1 MAPVPFDAAAR
12 RGQHRPM
19 RPGPSILAA
28 VVVAAAAA
36 CFDADVGDAI
46 LACDDAADCPEP
58 LFCDGGR
65 CRRGSAD
72 DTTPPGI
79 VGGSARLGE
88 GTIRPG
94 SGTSLAFI
102 PTEPL
107 GESPRFTGEA
117 LTFGDVSDDDG
128 TLTVDVTALAGAAEG
143 GHDITVVVVD
153 VAGNSSEPVFL
164 VTLQVDATA
173 PALQSSQVPTTVAP
187 GQPIEVAGGASEAL
201 SSATCTFAP
210 VFAGDDVVVAGLVDG
225 SDFVC
230 EGPAFSLGSTAVQV
244 SAALVDVAGNRAD
257 VSLGSVSIINVP

>member
-1 MAPVPFDAAAR
+1 
-12 RGQHRPM
+12 M
-19 RPGPSILAA
+19 RAGSVIAVFVAGLASP
-28 VVVAAAAA
+28 A
-36 CFDADVGDAI
+36 CFDTDVGDAVF
-46 LACDDAADCPEP
+46 ACAAAADCPEP

-65 CRRGSAD
+65 CRRGTAG

-128 TLTVDVTALAGAAEG
+128 TLTVDVMALAGAAEG
-143 GHDITVVVVD
+143 GHDISVVVVD

-173 PALQSSQVPTTVAP
+173 PSLQSSQMPTTVSP
-187 GQPIEVAGGASEAL
+187 GQPFEVTGNASEAL

-210 VFAGDDVVVAGLVDG
+210 VFAGDDVVVTGFVDG
-225 SDFVC
+225 SDFIC
-230 EGPAFSLGSTAVQV
+230 EGPAFALGSTAVQV
-244 SAALVDVAGNRAD
+244 SAALVDVAGNSAD
-257 VSLGSVSIINVP
+257 ISLGSVSIVNVP